1 MADFVSYEAPAHEA
15 TSLPVMLP
23 GKLVGR
29 DDALKTIYAYLK
41 QNRPVWLHG
50 QSGVGKTAIAATLAS
65 AFTQKPGGAL
75 WLRLEEDSLAS
86 LIVRVGRAYGIM
98 EIANSE
104 NPLGMIG
111 AVATTLMQNK
121 PFIVLDGNPLVPSV
135 VEFVNRVAVGLPML
149 IVSESPVHGTWAEVE
164 IKPLASADAVV
175 LFQERSGLMGESI
188 EEIVKQLDYSPL
200 AIVIVAGVARVA
212 KLDLPTLLEKLQSA
226 SEADAVHKA
235 IKVSFGSLQSALQGI
250 LLMLGATLEGGA
262 SLEMLT
268 LISDA
273 GQESVQKVMTIL
285 TAIGLTSQT
294 LRYNEPYYQMHPL
307 LHEFIQTYLRTN
319 DRLLAL
325 QEKVVEATLKYA
337 EKYANAEVRSHNK
350 LATELNAF
358 LSVAYW
364 TAEHGR
370 HDTVSRLV
378 VALTQASGFITS
390 RGFLYEVL
398 QLQEAGSS
406 GVSAFPANAELP
418 QEMLNNPSILDDFED
433 EDEVDMSFL
442 VDDEDVY
449 DDEDLEDEEII
460 GDEEVDTPLTS
471 LSEDYPHGATTMVS
485 TIDLERRLLL
495 ANELLQAGKTD
506 DALKMFDTILQKLEE
521 DEADDPQLE
530 LKALESM
537 TRLLLKKGDYQ
548 PSILNASR
556 GVKLA
561 EAQNN
566 AETLVKLLNYLGDA
580 RQQLGES
587 SEAILSYQR
596 ALKLAREKKF
606 RHDEV
611 ILQTQLAFAQLD
623 DEAVDA
629 AITNWEESL
638 KLSRELNLR
647 QTEGKILGGLGT
659 AYAEQ
664 KRWEEALSYYNS
676 ALHIARE
683 QKDTTEDMLQLSNL
697 AYASVEANKLGD
709 AVTRYRQALH
719 LSYVTENK
727 QEIVNNLVDLARLL
741 AKSVLHLKIAELLV
755 KSAAEQD
762 ANDREVVELTKQ
774 LTQAIA
780 EAEAKQVQFKH
791 LSGSAMLYAE
801 AAYKLL
807 DAN

>member
-65 AFTQKPGGAL
+65 AFTQKPGGTL
-75 WLRLEEDSLAS
+75 WLSVDEDSLSS

-121 PFIVLDGNPLVPSV
+121 PFIILDGNPLMPAV

-149 IVSESPVHGTWAEVE
+149 IVSEETTRGTWAEVE
-164 IKPLASADAVV
+164 IKPLALADAVS
-175 LFQERSGLMGESI
+175 LFQERSGLNGEGVV
-188 EEIVKQLDYSPL
+188 EVVKLLDQSPL
-200 AIVIVAGVARVA
+200 AIIMVAGVARVS
-212 KLDLPTLLEKLQSA
+212 KLDLSTLLEKLNSA
-226 SEADAVHKA
+226 TESDAVHKA
-235 IKVSFGSLQSALQGI
+235 IKVSFASLQSALQGI
-250 LLMLGATLEGGA
+250 LLMLGATLDGGA

-294 LRYNEPYYQMHPL
+294 LRYNEPYYQMHPM
-307 LHEFIQTYLRTN
+307 LHQFIQTYLDSN
-319 DRLLAL
+319 DRLTTL

-350 LATELNAF
+350 LAIEMNAF
-358 LSVAYW
+358 LAVAYW
-364 TAEHGR
+364 TAQRGR
-370 HDTVSRLV
+370 HDAVSRLV
-378 VALTQASGFITS
+378 VALTQASGFINS

-406 GVSAFPANAELP
+406 GVSAFPANAQIPPEVLD
-418 QEMLNNPSILDDFED
+418 NPSILDDFED
-433 EDEVDMSFL
+433 DEEADMSFL
-442 VDDEDVY
+442 VDDDEDF
-449 DDEDLEDEEII
+449 DDEDVTEDE
-460 GDEEVDTPLTS
+460 DAPTPLSTFA
-471 LSEDYPHGATTMVS
+471 EDYPPGATTMVS
-485 TIDLERRLLL
+485 TIDLERRLIL
-495 ANELLQAGKTD
+495 ANELVEAGKTD
-506 DALKMFDTILQKLEE
+506 DALKMFDTILQRLDEGE
-521 DEADDPQLE
+521 DEDPQLE
-530 LKALESM
+530 LKALKAM
-537 TRLLLKKGDYQ
+537 TQLLVKKGDYQ
-548 PSILNASR
+548 PAILNAIR

-561 EAQNN
+561 ETQNN
-566 AETLVKLLNYLGDA
+566 AETLIKLLSYLGDA
-580 RQQLGES
+580 RQQLGETG
-587 SEAILSYQR
+587 EAILTYQR
-596 ALKLAREKKF
+596 ALKLSREKKF
-606 RHDEV
+606 RQDEV
-611 ILQTQLAFAQLD
+611 LLQTQLAFAQLD
-623 DEAVDA
+623 DEATDD
-629 AITNWEESL
+629 AITNWEDAL
-638 KLSRELNLR
+638 KLSRELALR

-683 QKDTTEDMLQLSNL
+683 QKDATEEMLQLSNL

-709 AVTRYRQALH
+709 AVLRYRQALH
-719 LSYVTENK
+719 LSYQSENK
-727 QEIVNNLVDLARLL
+727 KEIVNNLVDLARLL

-755 KSAAEQD
+755 KNAAEYD
-762 ANDREVVELTKQ
+762 AHDREVVELGKQ
-774 LTQAIA
+774 IAQAISD
-780 EAEAKQVQFKH
+780 AEAKAVQFKH
-791 LSGSAMLYAE
+791 LSGSARLYAE

-807 DAN
+807 DAS

>member
-65 AFTQKPGGAL
+65 AFTQKPGGTL
-75 WLRLEEDSLAS
+75 WLSVDEDSLSS

-121 PFIVLDGNPLVPSV
+121 PFIILDGNPLMPAV

-149 IVSESPVHGTWAEVE
+149 IVSEETTRGTWAEVE
-164 IKPLASADAVV
+164 IKPLALVDAVS
-175 LFQERSGLMGESI
+175 LFQERSGLNGEGVV
-188 EEIVKQLDYSPL
+188 EVVKLLDQSPL
-200 AIVIVAGVARVA
+200 AIIMVAGVARVS
-212 KLDLPTLLEKLQSA
+212 KLDLSTLLEKLNSA
-226 SEADAVHKA
+226 TESDAVHKA
-235 IKVSFGSLQSALQGI
+235 IKVSFASLQSALQGI
-250 LLMLGATLEGGA
+250 LLMLGATLDGGA

-294 LRYNEPYYQMHPL
+294 LRYNEPYYQMHPM
-307 LHEFIQTYLRTN
+307 LHQFIQTYLDSN
-319 DRLLAL
+319 DRLTTL

-350 LATELNAF
+350 LAIEMNAF
-358 LSVAYW
+358 LAVAYW
-364 TAEHGR
+364 TAQRGR
-370 HDTVSRLV
+370 HDAVSRLV
-378 VALTQASGFITS
+378 VALTQASGFINS

-406 GVSAFPANAELP
+406 GVSAFPANAQIPPEVLD
-418 QEMLNNPSILDDFED
+418 NPSILDDFED
-433 EDEVDMSFL
+433 DEEADMSFL
-442 VDDEDVY
+442 VDDDEDF
-449 DDEDLEDEEII
+449 DDEDVTEDE
-460 GDEEVDTPLTS
+460 DAPTPLSTFA
-471 LSEDYPHGATTMVS
+471 EDYPPGATTMVS
-485 TIDLERRLLL
+485 TIDLERRLIL
-495 ANELLQAGKTD
+495 ANELVEAGKTD
-506 DALKMFDTILQKLEE
+506 DALKMFDTILQRLDEGE
-521 DEADDPQLE
+521 DEDPQLE
-530 LKALESM
+530 LKALKAM
-537 TRLLLKKGDYQ
+537 TQLLVKKGDYQ
-548 PSILNASR
+548 PAILNAIR

-561 EAQNN
+561 ETQNN
-566 AETLVKLLNYLGDA
+566 AETLIKLLSYLGDA
-580 RQQLGES
+580 RQQLGETG
-587 SEAILSYQR
+587 EAILTYQR
-596 ALKLAREKKF
+596 ALKLSREKKF
-606 RHDEV
+606 RQDEV
-611 ILQTQLAFAQLD
+611 LLQTQLAFAQLD
-623 DEAVDA
+623 DEATDD
-629 AITNWEESL
+629 AITNWEDAL
-638 KLSRELNLR
+638 KLSRELALR

-683 QKDTTEDMLQLSNL
+683 QKDATEEMLQLSNL

-709 AVTRYRQALH
+709 AVLRYRQALH
-719 LSYVTENK
+719 LSYQSENK
-727 QEIVNNLVDLARLL
+727 KEIVNNLVDLARLL

-755 KSAAEQD
+755 KNAAEYD
-762 ANDREVVELTKQ
+762 AHDREVVELGKQ
-774 LTQAIA
+774 IAQAISD
-780 EAEAKQVQFKH
+780 AEAKAVQFKH
-791 LSGSAMLYAE
+791 LSGSARLYAE

-807 DAN
+807 DAS